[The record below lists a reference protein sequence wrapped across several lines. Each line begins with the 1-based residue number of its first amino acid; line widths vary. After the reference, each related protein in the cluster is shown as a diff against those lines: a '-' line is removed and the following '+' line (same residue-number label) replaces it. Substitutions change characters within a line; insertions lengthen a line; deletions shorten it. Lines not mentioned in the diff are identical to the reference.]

1 MKSKPIS
8 LVNGDSIL
16 SSVAFVPMWNYMKVA
31 GTGLAS
37 LKIYGIKPTGETEIC
52 ECELN
57 KPTSATSGE
66 ICAKAFVITNLS
78 DYSAVCYEL
87 TVTAAMKFCALY
99 GVKAVV
105 DVQHIDVLLQS
116 DNVEVMT

>member
-16 SSVAFVPMWNYMKVA
+16 SSVAFVPMWNYMKVTP
-31 GTGLAS
+31 GTPATLT
-37 LKIYGIKPTGETEIC
+37 IYGIKPTGETAIC
-52 ECELN
+52 TCTLN
-57 KPTSATSGE
+57 VPTDADSGQ
-66 ICAKAFVITNLS
+66 ICAKAFVVTNLA

-87 TVTAAMKFCALY
+87 NVTSSAKFCALY
-99 GVKAVV
+99 GVKAIV